1 MITMNSLKTMIKLEW
16 LNDYSQEQI
25 QVFRDHEVETDTKEN
40 IEKYYSFF
48 ISKSERRPYQL
59 KVTMKDVDRLYKI
72 TKALMKNIWL
82 KNRYPEY
89 YSKQW
94 ADLSVQFHLYW
105 SDLLFL
111 QEIKDGTRS
120 LDQLV
125 HIFRY

>member
-1 MITMNSLKTMIKLEW
+1 MILIKLEW

-111 QEIKDGTRS
+111 QEIKDGKRR

>member
-1 MITMNSLKTMIKLEW
+1 MTTKKLYLMTMIKLEW

-25 QVFRDHEVETDTKEN
+25 QVFRDHENLDTKEN
-40 IEKYYSFF
+40 IQKYYELFLNLNDYR
-48 ISKSERRPYQL
+48 KVKL

-72 TKALMKNIWL
+72 TKDLMKNIWL